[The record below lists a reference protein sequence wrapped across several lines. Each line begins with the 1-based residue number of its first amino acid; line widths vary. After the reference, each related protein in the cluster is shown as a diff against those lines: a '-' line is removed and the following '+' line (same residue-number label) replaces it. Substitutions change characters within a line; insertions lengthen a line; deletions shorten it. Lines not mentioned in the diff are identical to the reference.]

1 MKCLVV
7 GYGSI
12 GSRYVKI
19 IKRLN
24 VDYLIF
30 DKFKKGKHIINDFDK
45 VEFKNI
51 THTIIC
57 TPTNK
62 HIEIAKKILKKK
74 NCKKILIEKPLSHK
88 LDGILELK
96 RLIKKNRAMVFV
108 VSNLRYHT
116 GFINLKK
123 NIKKIGKVKF
133 ARAFFG
139 NHYKFYKKNYKKNYF
154 QKVSN
159 GGGIIFDSCHEIDLL
174 MQLFGTMNVKKSFHF
189 SSSKPDFNSP
199 DYLNVIFKHKNI
211 LSEINLNLFQY
222 FKERGLEIFGN
233 TGTIKWTSSGKK
245 KERVT
250 LKFFSNPNKKVKIL
264 LKKEYDINEMYRKQ
278 IKLFFNDKFNFLQS
292 LDSSIKII
300 KILRNIIKC

>member
-1 MKCLVV
+1 MKCLLV

-12 GSRYVKI
+12 GSRYAKI
-19 IKRLN
+19 IKSFNLK
-24 VDYLIF
+24 YLIF
-30 DKFKKGKHIINDFDK
+30 DKYKRGKYIINDFNQIDFRD
-45 VEFKNI
+45 V
-51 THTIIC
+51 THAIIC
-57 TPTNK
+57 TPTNM
-62 HIEIAKKILKKK
+62 HVEIAKKILKKK
-74 NCKKILIEKPLSHK
+74 ICKKILIEKPLSHK
-88 LDGILELK
+88 LDGIPELK
-96 RLIKKNRAMVFV
+96 RLIKKNSAKVFV

-139 NHYKFYKKNYKKNYF
+139 NHYKYYKKNYKTNYF
-154 QKVSN
+154 QKISN